1 MASAC
6 APARRAPIVL
16 RTNMALPAWLAVRFA
31 KDAKNSSGRRTLAQ
45 PPIVEGQDH
54 APSHGS
60 PSSSKAAD
68 ELKALMARVRNLAPL
83 LCTLSPEELSADE
96 NDLVDLAARLDPS
109 ADSPAQPPRLGPPF
123 PKRVGRSTDGDADSD
138 ADGDAVDSLEGGV
151 EEEKGHALAEAGVP
165 PPKRQWPLLP
175 REVQPRGRASRKLLV
190 TRSRSRSPKPNP
202 RAEKPDSNPE
212 RPAPNPCPGERPD
225 DAERHGPGLR
235 P

>member
-1 MASAC
+1 
-6 APARRAPIVL
+6 
-16 RTNMALPAWLAVRFA
+16 MALPAWLAVRFA

-151 EEEKGHALAEAGVP
+151 EEEEGHALAEAGVP

-175 REVQPRGRASRKLLV
+175 RETQPRGRASRRLLV
-190 TRSRSRSPKPNP
+190 TRSRSRTPKPNP
-202 RAEKPDSNPE
+202 QAEKPEPNPE
-212 RPAPNPCPGERPD
+212 RLPPNPCPGERPD
-225 DAERHGPGLR
+225 DAERGGPGLR